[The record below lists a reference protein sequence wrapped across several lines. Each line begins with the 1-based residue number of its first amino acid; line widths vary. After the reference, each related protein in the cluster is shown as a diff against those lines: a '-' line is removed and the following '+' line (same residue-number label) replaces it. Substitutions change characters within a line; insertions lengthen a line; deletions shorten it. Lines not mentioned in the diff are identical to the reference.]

1 MKKLSFLKLLGK
13 GINILE
19 DAINGLDD
27 DVLPGTVVFKL
38 HDTFGFPYDL
48 TADIAREKGL
58 KIDEE
63 GFTTSMNQQ
72 KQSSKAGSSF
82 VSSLPAASGIDE
94 TEFLGYES

>member
-1 MKKLSFLKLLGK
+1 LKKKKEHITQTIKDEEIKFFETLGK

-27 DVLPGTVVFKL
+27 DVIPGTVVFKL

-72 KQSSKAGSSF
+72 KKIF
-82 VSSLPAASGIDE
+82 
-94 TEFLGYES
+94 

>member
-1 MKKLSFLKLLGK
+1 MKKLSFETLGK

-27 DVLPGTVVFKL
+27 DVIPGTVVFKL

-72 KQSSKAGSSF
+72 NNLLKQEVVLF
-82 VSSLPAASGIDE
+82 LHCLLHQVLMRLNSLVMSH
-94 TEFLGYES
+94 